1 MYQHCAESVGTR
13 HSPSSRDSAYTE
25 LPLLR
30 REVKPHLT
38 VYSVKKLEFKVQIQV
53 DESAEEIQE
62 SFIVE
67 WGEVGGP
74 FEMVFEG

>member
-1 MYQHCAESVGTR
+1 MKKPES
-13 HSPSSRDSAYTE
+13 
-25 LPLLR
+25 
-30 REVKPHLT
+30 
-38 VYSVKKLEFKVQIQV
+38 KVQIQV

-62 SFIVE
+62 SFMVK